1 MLALGGGVCA
11 AGRCRSR
18 GVTRPPLRARC
29 RAGLLARRAVPLPTA
44 MAPAPTENAFTA
56 AVKAAGGTV
65 KSGEEYVGR
74 RCFRVMYAGANEG
87 CAPLGKGGARRGA
100 CAKAAK
106 RVAREQASVS
116 RGSRAVSRGL
126 RGAAD
131 RQAGRR
137 LR

>member
-1 MLALGGGVCA
+1 MTPYLMKA
-11 AGRCRSR
+11 AFLDFATVGSDEIDDS
-18 GVTRPPLRARC
+18 PLRE
-29 RAGLLARRAVPLPTA
+29 LTDELHVYDNT
-44 MAPAPTENAFTA
+44 PA
-56 AVKAAGGTV
+56 
-65 KSGEEYVGR
+65 EEVVSRIDG
-74 RCFRVMYAGANEG
+74 VDIVIASEG